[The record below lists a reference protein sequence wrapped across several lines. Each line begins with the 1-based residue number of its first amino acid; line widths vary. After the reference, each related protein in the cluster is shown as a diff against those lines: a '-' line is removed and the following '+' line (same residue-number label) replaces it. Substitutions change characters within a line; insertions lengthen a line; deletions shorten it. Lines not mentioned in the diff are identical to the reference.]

1 VSVSD
6 VASRTLSRGWGA
18 SGEACWYG
26 AVRSHWLRAWE
37 SSGVA
42 GPVHTWVGRW
52 AVSYYLLY
60 TVSLGESSMQ
70 QRNVNAF
77 LHAFVEDALN
87 AF

>member
-1 VSVSD
+1 MVLSDHIGCVLGKAVVSL
-6 VASRTLSRGWGA
+6 ALCTRGWARGQ
-18 SGEACWYG
+18 S
-26 AVRSHWLRAWE
+26 
-37 SSGVA
+37 
-42 GPVHTWVGRW
+42 
-52 AVSYYLLY
+52 LLY